1 MVPMIEGLPGGAE
14 WIVLIVVA
22 LLLFGGTR
30 LAGIGKGAGRAIRE
44 FKEET
49 QSLSGAEKAAQAQK
63 AAATVEAP
71 AAAKP
76 AAEAPAATSESTT
89 PAA

>member
-1 MVPMIEGLPGGAE
+1 ME
-14 WIVLIVVA
+14 WVILAVVA

-49 QSLSGAEKAAQAQK
+49 QSVKKEKAPEALDGKSEPTQPPSS
-63 AAATVEAP
+63 AAPQV
-71 AAAKP
+71 
-76 AAEAPAATSESTT
+76 AEAEIVEPTT
-89 PAA
+89 DKPNTA

>member
-1 MVPMIEGLPGGAE
+1 MDWVILA
-14 WIVLIVVA
+14 VVA

-49 QSLSGAEKAAQAQK
+49 QTVKKGDKAPEAVEGAPPAETTPPPSSAAPPV
-63 AAATVEAP
+63 VEAEVVEP
-71 AAAKP
+71 STDKP
-76 AAEAPAATSESTT
+76 TT
-89 PAA
+89 T